1 MMRTYPKA
9 QSVGAA
15 PMNNFTGMR
24 AGRITGICLAAACV
38 CCAVLSTARAS
49 AAQGM
54 TTGEVPAMILDP
66 SATMV
71 DAGFRDLYEL
81 RFDAARA
88 KFSSYQTMRPGDPL
102 GKAAEAASYL
112 YQEFNDKGVLTSEF
126 FLNDAKFLGGVDGTA
141 LDNHNEPFLAANS
154 AARDAALLLLKSNP
168 RDPRGLLILTITDGM
183 ESNYDAL
190 IEKKQIAGLG
200 LMRKAE
206 SEAKT
211 LLAIDPN
218 ALDAYVALGMSNY
231 VIGCLPGYKRAFL
244 WFGGI
249 HGDRMQGMQQ
259 LRLAADHGH
268 YLQPFAKIMLALTYE
283 REHQN
288 ALALPLLA
296 DLTIEFPDN
305 PIFAR
310 ELALIQQAPS
320 PGH

>member
-1 MMRTYPKA
+1 MDP
-9 QSVGAA
+9 
-15 PMNNFTGMR
+15 
-24 AGRITGICLAAACV
+24 
-38 CCAVLSTARAS
+38 
-49 AAQGM
+49 
-54 TTGEVPAMILDP
+54 DP
-66 SATMV
+66 SARVV

-88 KFSSYQTMRPGDPL
+88 KFSSFQAMRPDDPL

-112 YQEFNDKGVLTSEF
+112 YQEFNDKGVLTSAF

-141 LDNHNEPFLAANS
+141 LNNHNEPFLGANR
-154 AARDAALLLLKSNP
+154 AARDAARRILKSNP
-168 RDPRGLLILTITDGM
+168 RDVHGLLILTMADGM

-190 IEKKQIAGLG
+190 IEKKQVAGLG

-249 HGDRMQGMQQ
+249 HGDRIQGMEQ

-283 REHQN
+283 REHQD
-288 ALALPLLA
+288 ALAEPLLA
-296 DLTIEFPDN
+296 DLAAEFPAN

-310 ELALIQQAPS
+310 ELALLQRQLAAGS
-320 PGH
+320 PAGN

>member
-1 MMRTYPKA
+1 
-9 QSVGAA
+9 
-15 PMNNFTGMR
+15 MNIFTSMR
-24 AGRITGICLAAACV
+24 ASRIAVVSVAVACLSF
-38 CCAVLSTARAS
+38 AVLATPKETM
-49 AAQGM
+49 AQGM
-54 TTGEVPAMILDP
+54 TTREVPRMIADP
-66 SATMV
+66 SAYVV

-88 KFSSYQTMRPGDPL
+88 KFSSYQSLRPGDPL

-112 YQEFNDKGVLTSEF
+112 YEEFNDKGVLTSAF
-126 FLNDAKFLGGVDGTA
+126 FLNDAKFLRGVDGSVSA
-141 LDNHNEPFLAANS
+141 NHNEPFLAANS
-154 AARDAALLLLKSNP
+154 AARDLARRILKSNP
-168 RDPRGLLILTITDGM
+168 HDANGLLILTMADGM

-249 HGDRMQGMQQ
+249 HGDRTQGMEQ
-259 LRLAADHGH
+259 LRLAAEHGH

-288 ALALPLLA
+288 ALAIPLLA

-310 ELALIQQAPS
+310 ELALIQQAHPA
-320 PGH
+320 GH

>member
-1 MMRTYPKA
+1 MMRTHPKA
-9 QSVGAA
+9 NPAGAVS
-15 PMNNFTGMR
+15 MNNFTSMW
-24 AGRITGICLAAACV
+24 AGRIMAICLAAACV
-38 CCAVLSTARAS
+38 CCAVLFTLHEC
-49 AAQGM
+49 AAQAM
-54 TTGEVPAMILDP
+54 TSGEAPAMIVDP
-66 SATMV
+66 SATVV

-112 YQEFNDKGVLTSEF
+112 YQQFNDKGVLTSAF

-141 LDNHNEPFLAANS
+141 SDNHNGAFLAANS

-168 RDPRGLLILTITDGM
+168 RDARGLLILTMADGM

-190 IEKKQIAGLG
+190 IEKKQVAGLG

-249 HGDRMQGMQQ
+249 HGDRTQGMEQ

-296 DLTIEFPDN
+296 DLTVEFPDN

-310 ELALIQQAPS
+310 ELALIQHPS
-320 PGH
+320 PAGN